1 MADLQSCYFCASPDD
16 VGEYAVVPPR
26 LGGGDRS
33 VALCPDCKTKLLR
46 VMEPLIERAE
56 QGTDASTDAGGSS
69 AEQPSTPTDSAT
81 DGITMDSGGAGA
93 SANSGGAGAS
103 ADSGGAGAS
112 ADSGGN
118 GSESPTNDGGAA
130 SDAGTTDDTVSPA
143 AAGDDA
149 PPQYRRA
156 MRMLSNRPFP
166 IELGEVESML
176 ANAYD
181 LEREEI
187 DAVLDRAEAEGRLV
201 AEDGQIRE
209 P

>member
-1 MADLQSCYFCASPDD
+1 MADLQSCYFCGAPDD
-16 VGEYAVVPPR
+16 VGEYAVIPPR

-33 VALCPDCKTKLLR
+33 VALCPDCKTKLLG

-56 QGTDASTDAGGSS
+56 QGADASTDAGGSTAGQS
-69 AEQPSTPTDSAT
+69 STPTDSAT
-81 DGITMDSGGAGA
+81 DAITMDSGGAGA
-93 SANSGGAGAS
+93 TP
-103 ADSGGAGAS
+103 
-112 ADSGGN
+112 DSGGN
-118 GSESPTNDGGAA
+118 GSDAA

-201 AEDGQIRE
+201 AENGQIRE

>member
-46 VMEPLIERAE
+46 VMEPLIDRAE
-56 QGTDASTDAGGSS
+56 RGADASTDAGGSS
-69 AEQPSTPTDSAT
+69 VGQSSPTDSAT
-81 DGITMDSGGAGA
+81 DGITMDSGGSGA
-93 SANSGGAGAS
+93 NANS
-103 ADSGGAGAS
+103 D
-112 ADSGGN
+112 GN
-118 GSESPTNDGGAA
+118 GSDAA
-130 SDAGTTDDTVSPA
+130 SDAGTTDDAVPPT

>member
-1 MADLQSCYFCASPDD
+1 MADLQSCYFCGAPDEL
-16 VGEYAVVPPR
+16 GEYAVVPPR

-56 QGTDASTDAGGSS
+56 GG
-69 AEQPSTPTDSAT
+69 D
-81 DGITMDSGGAGA
+81 GA
-93 SANSGGAGAS
+93 SAEAADAADDSTAAQSTTGAHSDPGPATGGVTMSSGGS
-103 ADSGGAGAS
+103 PESGGGGEGGGGEAGVGEA
-112 ADSGGN
+112 GGDGTGDGA
-118 GSESPTNDGGAA
+118 GSRP
-130 SDAGTTDDTVSPA
+130 GTGEGT
-143 AAGDDA
+143 
-149 PPQYRRA
+149 PPSYRRA

-166 IELGEVESML
+166 IERSEAESML

-187 DAVLDRAEAEGRLV
+187 DAVLSHAASEGRLV
-201 AEDGQIRE
+201 VEDGEIRE

>member
-16 VGEYAVVPPR
+16 VDEYAVVPPR

-33 VALCPDCKTKLLR
+33 VALCPDCKTKLLG
-46 VMEPLIERAE
+46 VMEPLIDRAE
-56 QGTDASTDAGGSS
+56 GSTDASAGAGGSTTEQSSTAPS
-69 AEQPSTPTDSAT
+69 AGTTTGSPEDA
-81 DGITMDSGGAGA
+81 ITMDSGSNGAASPTDTEGESESETGAGA
-93 SANSGGAGAS
+93 AIQ
-103 ADSGGAGAS
+103 
-112 ADSGGN
+112 
-118 GSESPTNDGGAA
+118 PT
-130 SDAGTTDDTVSPA
+130 
-143 AAGDDA
+143 AGDDA

-166 IELGEVESML
+166 IELSEVESML

-201 AEDGQIRE
+201 AENGQVLE